1 MAIND
6 YIPPGVS
13 VNELTTQSVTP
24 GLTPA
29 GTIVIVGEAA
39 QGYSYKTVARALASS
54 TSGVDSTISEVPA
67 SATGVAVTS
76 VSYVDSS
83 GVTQT
88 IPSTGTALKY
98 VLTWS
103 SGTAPRIK
111 LVKGSTNDA
120 TYNVTI
126 TISYV
131 PSNYYSAQLV
141 RDYSEAEETY
151 GLPFNTS
158 GTTVLTPLTLGIK
171 FAFENGARTVYALPI
186 STANK
191 STSSAWQTALNT
203 LHGVE
208 GVSIVVPVV
217 SDSTN
222 QADIFTAVQ
231 NFQRTAAETYQNQI
245 FAVLGQDGSALDFG
259 AGITALRTTAG
270 NIRSSSTGATYAKQ
284 AAMVSPAKFT
294 RNIDANSTYT
304 LGGQYL
310 AAAIGG
316 MISGRAPSRSIT
328 RQSVVGIS
336 NIEFRSRPD
345 LDDDAGSGLL
355 VVYPQSGLNQVR
367 HSKTIDIGPTYESE
381 VSVVRAKG
389 RMISSIQQTLES
401 QIIGQTIAD
410 DLAGATVSSAVIGVL
425 QLLKTAGEIVDF
437 LDVQTRLVTTDPTQM
452 DVRFS
457 YRPSFPLNY
466 INVGFSINLA
476 TSTATLNT
484 ATTA

>member
-1 MAIND
+1 M
-6 YIPPGVS
+6 V
-13 VNELTTQSVTP
+13 V
-24 GLTPA
+24 
-29 GTIVIVGEAA
+29 VGEAA
-39 QGYSYKTVARALASS
+39 QGYSATTLQKALTAS
-54 TSGVDSTISEVPA
+54 TSGTDVTLSEIPVTATSVAVA
-67 SATGVAVTS
+67 SA
-76 VSYVDSS
+76 SYVDAS
-83 GVTQT
+83 GVTQI
-88 IPSTGTALKY
+88 IPSTGAALKY

-103 SGTAPRIK
+103 SGTLPRIK
-111 LVKGSTNDA
+111 LVKGSTADA

-126 TISYV
+126 AITYI
-131 PSNYYSAQLV
+131 PSDYYSARLITN
-141 RDYSEAEETY
+141 YSDAEEIY

-158 GTTVLTPLTLGIK
+158 NTTVLTPLTLGIK
-171 FAFENGARTVYALPI
+171 FAFENGARSVYALPI

-191 STSSAWQTALNT
+191 STSTAWQTALNT

-208 GVSIVVPVV
+208 NVSIVVPVI

-231 NFQRTAAETYQNQI
+231 NYQRTANEAYQNQV
-245 FAVLGQDGSALDFG
+245 FAVLGQDGTALDFA
-259 AGITALRTTAG
+259 AGITALRTGAG
-270 NIRSSSTGATYAKQ
+270 NIRSSATGATYSKQ

-294 RNIDANSTYT
+294 RSVDANTVYT

-316 MISGRAPSRSIT
+316 MLSGRLPSRSIT
-328 RQSVVGIS
+328 RQSVIGVS
-336 NIEFRSRPD
+336 NIEFRTRPD

-355 VVYPQSGLNQVR
+355 VVYPQLGLNQVR
-367 HSKTIDIGPTYESE
+367 HAKTLDLTPTYESE
-381 VSVVRAKG
+381 LSVVRAKG
-389 RMISSIQQTLES
+389 RMIASIRQTLET

-410 DLAGATVSSAVIGVL
+410 DLAGATVQAAVIGVL

-437 LDVQTRLVTTDPTQM
+437 QDVQARLVTTDPTQM

-476 TSTATLNT
+476 TATATLNT